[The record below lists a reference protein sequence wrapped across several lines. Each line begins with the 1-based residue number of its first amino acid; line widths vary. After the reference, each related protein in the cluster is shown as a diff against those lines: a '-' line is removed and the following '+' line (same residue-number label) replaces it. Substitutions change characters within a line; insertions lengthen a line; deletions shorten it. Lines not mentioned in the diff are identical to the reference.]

1 MSQFKPLPPI
11 QELHQAF
18 AYDPGTGIFSNKYTR
33 NSNTKSGATAGHI
46 DHKGYVRLA
55 LHGRRMQAHRVA
67 WYFMTGVDPMTNQI
81 DHIDRVRANNSWSNL
96 RLATQTQNQH
106 NAISR
111 GWTRYG
117 NRYYAQIRID
127 GALISLGGYGT
138 PEEAHEV
145 YKAKH
150 TQVHG
155 TFSPYFQ

>member
-11 QELHQAF
+11 QELQQAF
-18 AYDPGTGIFSNKYTR
+18 VYDPATGIFLHKYNRNNK
-33 NSNTKSGATAGHI
+33 TKAGDVAGHI
-46 DHKGYVRLA
+46 DHKGYVRLV
-55 LHGRRMQAHRVA
+55 LDGCRMQAHRVA
-67 WYFMTGVDPMTNQI
+67 WYLMTGADPLPNQI

-96 RLATQTQNQH
+96 RLATQAQNQH
-106 NAISR
+106 NAVSR

-117 NRYYAQIRID
+117 NRYYAQIRIG

-150 TQVHG
+150 SEVHG
-155 TFSPYFQ
+155 SFSPYFQ